1 MLKTFE
7 SYHIKYFYLNILH
20 LYFKNCLP
28 LMYLLGIKFSRY
40 SFTTFKV
47 KTTQPSPLSLQ
58 PVNKPQNVTLIII
71 LLYLYIHHLSRR
83 TRVFYFSVTM
93 EFSNLTHSLI
103 LIQGKSTCTIMIWN
117 PFLFNCM
124 HSIKMISSISFLWVR
139 NEKILLLKIKFRV
152 LM

>member
-1 MLKTFE
+1 MCNKGMLKTFE

-28 LMYLLGIKFSRY
+28 LIYLLGIKFSRY

-58 PVNKPQNVTLIII
+58 PVNKPQNLTLIII

-83 TRVFYFSVTM
+83 TCTRVFYFSVTM

-103 LIQGKSTCTIMIWN
+103 LIQGKSTCNIMI
-117 PFLFNCM
+117 
-124 HSIKMISSISFLWVR
+124 
-139 NEKILLLKIKFRV
+139 
-152 LM
+152 